1 MSIYKLDSELIHKVE
16 QEMMS
21 EGAGLPTG
29 FLELDYCLG
38 GLQKGNL
45 YVVGG
50 RADMGKTAFALNV
63 ARYVTM
69 YQGKAVLYVSPGD
82 SVHQMVTKLL
92 LLDSG
97 VDLQKISSGT
107 YGEEEK
113 EKVKAFAENWEKCKF
128 FIDTPAELSIEKLS
142 KNLLEMAKTREPEL
156 LVVDYLQLLTC
167 EKEVQSRQEEVA
179 AICVELK
186 KLARKLDI
194 PILVLSQLSR
204 AVEQRPDHR
213 PMLSDLRDSG
223 AIEQYADAVLLL
235 YRDEYYFRDTE
246 KLGIAEV
253 IVGKN
258 KMGAMGRCELVFLP
272 KYLRFCNTQ
281 RI

>member
-29 FLELDYCLG
+29 FVELDYCLG

-50 RADMGKTAFALNV
+50 RPGMGKTAFALNV

-69 YQGKAVLYVSPGD
+69 YQGKAVLYVSPGG
-82 SVHQMVTKLL
+82 SVHQMVTKMLL
-92 LLDSG
+92 MDSG
-97 VDLQKISSGT
+97 VDLQKICMGT
-107 YGEEEK
+107 YGDEEK
-113 EKVKAFAENWEKCKF
+113 EKVKAFAGNWEKCKF
-128 FIDTPAELSIEKLS
+128 FMDTPAELSVERFSESLQEFL
-142 KNLLEMAKTREPEL
+142 NTQELDL
-156 LVVDYLQLLTC
+156 LVLDDLQLLTC
-167 EKEVQSRQEEVA
+167 EREVSSRQEEVTV
-179 AICVELK
+179 ICAELK
-186 KLARKLDI
+186 KLARNLNL
-194 PILVLSQLSR
+194 PILLLSQLSR

-258 KMGAMGRCELVFLP
+258 KMGAVGSVELVFLP
-272 KYLRFCNTQ
+272 MYLRFCNMQ
-281 RI
+281 RL